1 MAVGPGTARSVRAVR
16 PEDITLLAAC
26 GTPSLLPDGSA
37 AVVSITAPDVGADEE
52 VGALWQVPT
61 AGGAPRRLTRGH
73 HDSAPAVSP
82 DGAWVAFL
90 RRERDGRPHLA
101 VVERAG
107 GEPVVLT
114 TDEQHPLG
122 AGAPVW
128 APTGPPRLAYS
139 ARVPEPG
146 RYGTAADGSLLV
158 GPAAAPGR
166 EAPRLLDA
174 LPNRSDGV
182 GWTRDRRHHLFVLDV
197 GAVVVAASGAAADG
211 PAAVTSAAPD
221 LPAPLRVTD
230 GDADD
235 TAPAWT
241 RDGASLLFVSARH
254 ATADTDRRS
263 GVYRVALGGP
273 QEGGAGDA
281 PRAEPALVLGGDLGV
296 HAVAATLDGAGVLAL
311 AEPTGEDG
319 LDVIARPTSLW
330 AAPLDASAPP
340 RRLTDPERDLDG
352 SSLVATTSGALV
364 RETTRGAV
372 HLLHVEASADPAR
385 RGDGQ
390 EPAAPVVLLGGHR
403 VVLGADATPDGST
416 VVAVVSDGASAGD
429 LVRLHGSALVP
440 LTDLGAPLRSV
451 GVRPLRELTA
461 TAPDGY
467 PVHGWVVLPD
477 PARYGDGPHPTL
489 LLVHGGPFSAY
500 TWAVFDEAQVL
511 AGAGY
516 AVVMGNP
523 RGSAGYGVDHGRAV
537 VGAMGGPDV
546 DDVLALLEAALARA
560 DLGLDAERTG
570 VMGGSYGGWMSATLT
585 TRTQRFAAAVV
596 ERGYLDA
603 TSFVGASDIGWFF
616 TPALHGSAAAMVEQS
631 PMTHVG
637 AVRTP
642 TLVIHSEQDWRCP
655 VEQGHRWFAT
665 LRLAGV
671 EARMLVFP
679 GEGHELTRSGR
690 PRHRVARHQ
699 HVLAWWGEHLPV
711 RTAG

>member
-1 MAVGPGTARSVRAVR
+1 MR

-37 AVVSITAPDVGADEE
+37 AVVAITAPDVEVDEE
-52 VGALWQVPT
+52 VGALWRVPT
-61 AGGAPRRLTRGH
+61 AGGRPERLTRGH
-73 HDSAPAVSP
+73 HDTAPAVSP
-82 DGAWVAFL
+82 DGTWVAFL
-90 RRERDGRPHLA
+90 RRERDGRPQVAL
-101 VVERAG
+101 VETAG

-114 TDEQHPLG
+114 TLAQHPLG

-128 APTGPPRLAYS
+128 APIGPPRLAYS

-146 RYGTAADGSLLV
+146 RYGTAADGSLLE
-158 GPAAAPGR
+158 GPAASPGR

-174 LPNRSDGV
+174 LATRVDGV

-197 GAVVVAASGAAADG
+197 AGVVAGAPAGSAAA
-211 PAAVTSAAPD
+211 D
-221 LPAPLRVTD
+221 LPAPSQVTG

-241 RDGASLLFVSARH
+241 RDGAGLLFVSARH
-254 ATADTDRRS
+254 AARETDCRS
-263 GVYRVALGGP
+263 GVYRVALGGRD
-273 QEGGAGDA
+273 EGGDA
-281 PRAEPALVLGGDLGV
+281 SGTGPAEPELVLGGDLGV
-296 HAVAATLDGAGVLAL
+296 HAVAAGLDGSGVLAL
-311 AEPTGEDG
+311 AEPTGGDG

-330 AAPLDASAPP
+330 SAPLDGSAPP

-352 SSLVATTSGALV
+352 PLVATASGALV
-364 RETTRGAV
+364 RETARGAV
-372 HLLHVEASADPAR
+372 HLLHVDVPADPA
-385 RGDGQ
+385 DGGPDGGHEQ
-390 EPAAPVVLLGGHR
+390 EPAAVVELLGGHR
-403 VVLGADATPDGST
+403 VVLGADTTPDGST

-429 LVRLHGSALVP
+429 LVRLHGAAMVP
-440 LTDLGAPLRSV
+440 LTDLGGPLRSA
-451 GVRPLRELTA
+451 GVRPLRELGA
-461 TAPDGY
+461 TAPDGH
-467 PVHGWVVLPD
+467 PVHGWAVLPD
-477 PARYGDGPHPTL
+477 PARFGTGPHPTL

-523 RGSAGYGVDHGRAV
+523 RGSAGYGVEHGRAV

-546 DDVLALLEAALARA
+546 DDVLALLDAALARA

-585 TRTQRFAAAVV
+585 TRTRRFAAAVV

-603 TSFVGASDIGWFF
+603 ASFVGASDIGWFF
-616 TPALHGSAAAMVEQS
+616 PRALHGSTAAMVEQS
-631 PMTHVG
+631 PMTHVD

-642 TLVIHSEQDWRCP
+642 TLVIHSEEDRRCP
-655 VEQGHRWFAT
+655 VEQGHRWFAS

-671 EARMLVFP
+671 DARMLVFP

-690 PRHRVARHQ
+690 PRHRVARHE
-699 HVLAWWGEHLPV
+699 HVLAWWQEHLPV
-711 RTAG
+711 SAAG

>member
-1 MAVGPGTARSVRAVR
+1 MRTVR

-26 GTPSLLPDGSA
+26 GSPSLLPDGSA
-37 AVVSITAPDVGADEE
+37 AVVAITAPDPGSDEE
-52 VGALWQVPT
+52 VGSLWRVPT
-61 AGGAPRRLTRGH
+61 AGGRPERLTRGH

-82 DGAWVAFL
+82 DGSWVAFL
-90 RRERDGRPHLA
+90 RRERDGRPQVAL
-101 VVERAG
+101 VETAG

-114 TDEQHPLG
+114 TLAQHPLG

-128 APTGPPRLAYS
+128 APAGPPRLAWS
-139 ARVPEPG
+139 ARVPEAG
-146 RYGTAADGSLLV
+146 RYGTAADGSLLE

-174 LPNRSDGV
+174 LPNRADGV

-197 GAVVVAASGAAADG
+197 AAVVAATGAPAGG
-211 PAAVTSAAPD
+211 PAAATSAAPD
-221 LPAPLRVTD
+221 LPVPHQVTD

-241 RDGASLLFVSARH
+241 RDGAGLLFVSARH

-263 GVYRVALGGP
+263 GVYRAALAGP
-273 QEGGAGDA
+273 DEEA
-281 PRAEPALVLGGDLGV
+281 PTGSARAEPELVLGGDLGV
-296 HAVAATLDGAGVLAL
+296 HAVAATPGRDGRAGLGRAHGRGRPGRDRPAGLAVVGPAGRL
-311 AEPTGEDG
+311 RAAATPHRPPSATWAARPWWSPPPGRWCRSGRAARRTCCTSRCPTAPLRACRSRTRRCCSAGTAWCSARTPPRTAPPWWRWSPTG
-319 LDVIARPTSLW
+319 P
-330 AAPLDASAPP
+330 APGTWCA
-340 RRLTDPERDLDG
+340 
-352 SSLVATTSGALV
+352 
-364 RETTRGAV
+364 
-372 HLLHVEASADPAR
+372 
-385 RGDGQ
+385 
-390 EPAAPVVLLGGHR
+390 
-403 VVLGADATPDGST
+403 
-416 VVAVVSDGASAGD
+416 
-429 LVRLHGSALVP
+429 LHGSALVP
-440 LTDLGAPLRSV
+440 LTDLGAPLRAA
-451 GVRPLRELTA
+451 GVRPLRELEA

-477 PARYGDGPHPTL
+477 PTRYGDGPHPTL
-489 LLVHGGPFSAY
+489 LLVHGGPFAAY

-546 DDVLALLEAALARA
+546 DDVTALLDAALARE
-560 DLGLDAERTG
+560 DLGLDAGRVG

-585 TRTQRFAAAVV
+585 TRTRRFTAAIV

-603 TSFVGASDIGWFF
+603 PSFVGASDIGWLF
-616 TPALHGSAAAMVEQS
+616 PWALHGSAAAMVEQS
-631 PMTHVG
+631 PMTHVD

-671 EARMLVFP
+671 DARMLVFP

-690 PRHRVARHQ
+690 PRHRVARHE
-699 HVLAWWGEHLPV
+699 HVLAWWSEHLPV
-711 RTAG
+711 LPAG